1 MVTEIEELRLKV
13 ANLQRLLKS
22 VHSVAGEAFD
32 AWDSDND
39 MRVGK
44 ILNALSGGIPGYRSD
59 IDEIVEAVLQIDR
72 LTITQP

>member
-1 MVTEIEELRLKV
+1 MATEIEKLRV
-13 ANLQRLLKS
+13 EVNDLQRLLKS
-22 VHSVAGEAFD
+22 TRNIAKEAFG

-59 IDEIVEAVLQIDR
+59 IDEIVEATDR
-72 LTITQP
+72 LQ